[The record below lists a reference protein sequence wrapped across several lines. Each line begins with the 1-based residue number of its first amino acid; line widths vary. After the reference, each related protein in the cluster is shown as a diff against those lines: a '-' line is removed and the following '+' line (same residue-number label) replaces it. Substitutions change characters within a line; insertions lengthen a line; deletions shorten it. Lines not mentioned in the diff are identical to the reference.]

1 MKNLLLLVLT
11 LITVAGCTTPEFG
24 QALYECEQDALKKY
38 PKKLQNIW
46 QRESNLVRVPDGNVS
61 CSTSYVESGG
71 TVGRPNYNAKTDCTQ
86 GERLEKRYYD
96 VLVTVDENE
105 ATRSRYKYECAADLC
120 TKRFGNRM
128 CESSAVKSNQ
138 QTLMECQIDKD
149 CTRGLSC
156 RSKSGGGTVC
166 R

>member
-1 MKNLLLLVLT
+1 MKKLLLLVLT

-38 PKKLQNIW
+38 PEELRNIS
-46 QRESNLVRVPDGNVS
+46 QRKSNLVEAPDGNVS
-61 CSTSYVESGG
+61 CSTRYVEAGG
-71 TVGRPNYNAKTDCTQ
+71 TVGRPNYQTETVCTQ
-86 GERLEKRYYD
+86 GKRLETRYYD
-96 VLVTVDENE
+96 ALVTVDKNE

-128 CESSAVKSNQ
+128 CESSADKSNQ
-138 QTLMECQIDKD
+138 QTQMECQVDKD
-149 CTRGLSC
+149 CSHGLSC
-156 RSKSGGGTVC
+156 RSKSGGGTIC